1 MVSLEDAVHH
11 VLAFVLN
18 SKIADQLLWRDEL
31 WVFHREVGLALREL
45 LVSSGVG
52 DQVLTW
58 RLDGEGSGLDEVVLT
73 TDTGCCS
80 VPLLLV
86 RQRSQSLAFVLRQ
99 YWRLSNVKDPQ
110 ALVVCPNLQFATTL
124 VQVCVIPQILSFLF
138 LYLVACRLD
147 LHRTTAK

>member
-1 MVSLEDAVHH
+1 VSLEDAVHH

-31 WVFHREVGLALREL
+31 WIFHQEVGLTLGKL

-58 RLDGEGSGLDEVVLT
+58 RLDGEGSGLDEVILAA
-73 TDTGCCS
+73 DTGCS
-80 VPLLLV
+80 GVSLLLV
-86 RQRSQSLAFVLRQ
+86 LERSQSLTFVLRK
-99 YWRLSNVKDPQ
+99 YWRLSNVKDSQ
-110 ALVVCPNLQFATTL
+110 ALVVCPDLQFGTTL
-124 VQVCVIPQILSFLF
+124 VQVVITQILSFLF
-138 LYLVACRLD
+138 LYFVACRLD